1 MVSRVFALLISLLLV
16 AAGPAFADTLRVAHQ
31 ADFKPFIFVENGK
44 TVGEVAD
51 ILNAAAAREGISI
64 VWVPLSLAAL
74 PAALTNGTADALA
87 PFGTTPD
94 RVKSYDFTSTFV
106 VTGGALFVKSP
117 GPVPSGFAA
126 LSGKTVVTPKTGPF
140 VAFIRENFPKVNVVP
155 TADYVESLNRVVS
168 GQADAAALNIQVGA
182 GVVAASYSGKITGST
197 TMFTQAP
204 LALAVTKGQHADLL
218 KRLDAGLDAIRAD
231 GTLQQ
236 IQDRW
241 EGNQ

>member
-1 MVSRVFALLISLLLV
+1 MMTRMVALLISLFV
-16 AAGPAFADTLRVAHQ
+16 FAAGPAFADTLRIAHQ

-44 TVGEVAD
+44 TAGEVPD
-51 ILNAAAAREGISI
+51 ILNAAAAREGITI
-64 VWVPLSLAAL
+64 VWVPVSLADL

-94 RVKSYDFTSTFV
+94 RMKSYDFTTTFV

-117 GPVPSGFAA
+117 GPVPDGLGA

-140 VAFIRENFPKVNVVP
+140 VAFIRENFPKVKVVP
-155 TADYVESLNRVVS
+155 TADYAESLDRVVS
-168 GQADAAALNIQVGA
+168 GQADAAALNIQVGT
-182 GVVAASYSGKITGST
+182 GVVAASYSGKITASS
-197 TMFTQAP
+197 TMFTKAP

-241 EGNQ
+241 ESNQ